1 MVVSGH
7 RSFLGVSDLRGPRK
21 AVPPRGAGRPG
32 HAASTEAHGSGR
44 RPSSAAGGPVARL
57 SWSHSLAAL
66 HLYLTHPRR
75 CPFLPSAIDLPS
87 SARACHLASPRTV
100 TGGDA
105 EWPGRWGKRRARAP
119 GRQSQTAF
127 GRVSTAVTADRLFR
141 AQCSARDGGGPRG
154 EPAWP
159 TGSAHACANGGA
171 DTRKSEAQ
179 NSLQGAPGG
188 ATGAGGQRSGP

>member
-7 RSFLGVSDLRGPRK
+7 RSFLGVSDLGGPRK

-44 RPSSAAGGPVARL
+44 RPSSAAGGSVARL

-119 GRQSQTAF
+119 GRQSQRTTR
-127 GRVSTAVTADRLFR
+127 GG
-141 AQCSARDGGGPRG
+141 DGTRRRQPG
-154 EPAWP
+154 EA
-159 TGSAHACANGGA
+159 AHACTRPCARVFTAAPFAA
-171 DTRKSEAQ
+171 DGRW
-179 NSLQGAPGG
+179 
-188 ATGAGGQRSGP
+188 QRPNVHQPTSG

>member
-7 RSFLGVSDLRGPRK
+7 RSFLGVSDLGGPRK

-32 HAASTEAHGSGR
+32 HAASTEAHRSGR

-75 CPFLPSAIDLPS
+75 CPFLSS

-105 EWPGRWGKRRARAP
+105 EWPGRWVPVPQDVRARGPRGAATARGGATREKRLTRARAP
-119 GRQSQTAF
+119 APACSRQRRSRQT
-127 GRVSTAVTADRLFR
+127 
-141 AQCSARDGGGPRG
+141 DGGNDRTSTSRRADKPIGA
-154 EPAWP
+154 E
-159 TGSAHACANGGA
+159 GSIKIF
-171 DTRKSEAQ
+171 DF
-179 NSLQGAPGG
+179 
-188 ATGAGGQRSGP
+188 